1 MGMFQQLRASTLM
14 IAADIIPTRR
24 VVDVLPTNVNSTRES
39 EVAGR
44 SAAEFRLV
52 VALGWAAAVLVPA
65 SIALVE
71 HGVAAWVSGAISICL
86 ASLALY
92 RLQKER
98 LLLKGRTTTIATVT
112 HWQRAENTDGGYSY
126 SVRYQFQGP
135 DGKVCSGKE
144 TSQVDLPQQ
153 GEMLPVSYLTD
164 DPSQNLPLATFWFF
178 RFTYT
183 GFAKWMDG

>member
-1 MGMFQQLRASTLM
+1 MNLACDG
-14 IAADIIPTRR
+14 
-24 VVDVLPTNVNSTRES
+24 
-39 EVAGR
+39 EVSGR

-52 VALGWAAAVLVPA
+52 AALGWAAIVIVPA

-71 HGVAAWVSGAISICL
+71 HGAAAWISGAISICI

-112 HWQRAENTDGGYSY
+112 YWEKTNDSDGGYSY
-126 SVRYQFQGP
+126 SVRYQFRGAE
-135 DGKVCSGKE
+135 GKVYSGKE
-144 TSQVDLPQQ
+144 TSEVELPQQ
-153 GEMLPVSYLTD
+153 GEMLPISYLTD

-183 GFAKWMDG
+183 GFAKWIDS